1 MSTNSGISPSPRRG
15 EGRGEGNAQ
24 GGLSRILAMPP
35 PHPNPHPRGEREAR
49 RAREL
54 SLLVTTPTAVAAQ
67 LTGLRHLRAE
77 DASGA
82 FGVWPGHADLLTALA
97 ISVIS
102 WRTADGHEGHCA
114 VRGGVL
120 TVRDGARIAVAT
132 REAVVGDDLHALER
146 DVLAR
151 FRRNREEEGE
161 ARSGARRMHLAAI
174 RHILAYLRPDRRP
187 SGPFTPAPDGGE
199 EAS

>member
-1 MSTNSGISPSPRRG
+1 MR
-15 EGRGEGNAQ
+15 
-24 GGLSRILAMPP
+24 P
-35 PHPNPHPRGEREAR
+35 PHPNPLPGGERGSR
-49 RAREL
+49 RVREL
-54 SLLVTTPTAVAAQ
+54 SLIITTPTSVAAQ

-82 FGVWPGHADLLTALA
+82 FGIWPGHADLLTALA

-102 WRTADGHEGHCA
+102 WRGADGREGHCA

-120 TVRDGARIAVAT
+120 TIRDGARIAVAT
-132 REAVVGDDLHALER
+132 REAVPGDDLRALEH

-151 FRRNREEEGE
+151 FRRNVEEEGE

-174 RHILAYLRPDRRP
+174 RHILAYLRPDRRRT
-187 SGPFTPAPDGGE
+187 GPFAPTPDGGE
-199 EAS
+199 EAP

>member
-1 MSTNSGISPSPRRG
+1 MSD
-15 EGRGEGNAQ
+15 
-24 GGLSRILAMPP
+24 
-35 PHPNPHPRGEREAR
+35 
-49 RAREL
+49 L
-54 SLLVTTPTAVAAQ
+54 SLIITTPTSVAAQ

-82 FGVWPGHADLLTALA
+82 FGIWPGHADLLTALA

-102 WRTADGHEGHCA
+102 WRGAGGREGHCA

-120 TVRDGARIAVAT
+120 TIRDGAKIAVAT
-132 REAVVGDDLHALER
+132 REAVPGDDLRALER

-151 FRRNREEEGE
+151 FRRNVEEEGE

-174 RHILAYLRPDRRP
+174 RHILAYLRPDRRRSENP
-187 SGPFTPAPDGGE
+187 GGPFAPTPDGGE
-199 EAS
+199 EAP

>member
-1 MSTNSGISPSPRRG
+1 MSENPGISPSPPRG
-15 EGRGEGNAQ
+15 EGRGEGDAQ
-24 GGLSRILAMPP
+24 GGFPRILATPP
-35 PHPNPHPRGEREAR
+35 PHPLPGEERGPK
-49 RAREL
+49 RARDL
-54 SLLVTTPTAVAAQ
+54 SLIITTPTSVAAR

-82 FGVWPGHADLLTALA
+82 FGIWPGHADLLTALT

-102 WRTADGHEGHCA
+102 WRTTDGREGHCA

-120 TVRDGARIAVAT
+120 TIHDGARIAVAT

-151 FRRNREEEGE
+151 FRRSREEEGE
-161 ARSGARRMHLAAI
+161 AHSGARRMHLAAI

-187 SGPFTPAPDGGE
+187 SGPFAPAPDGGE
-199 EAS
+199 EAP